1 MKNILVISILS
12 LLVGCSTERTEIQ
25 QNNDATLQIIAVLS
39 SRINRLEKE
48 LAKIKKKGKEVARH
62 QRHQELKNSRNW
74 GK

>member
-48 LAKIKKKGKEVARH
+48 LAKIKKKGKEVSRH